1 MQVFTDETEFTDV
14 HMMQRVVGMFDS
26 LRMQRIVACGLLGV
40 EYDED
45 LDLDHFDTWPHNH
58 NSYHRYQ
65 GNSRGLSGSHTRL
78 SSSAYQPSQS
88 YYPASHDDPSQSSVK
103 VQAKESDRERKAR
116 LLQETKKS
124 KEKAQKKRLKKQKQK
139 QRKQMEKEKQNE
151 GGNAAHQSDEEE
163 GKSVN
168 DETKKDPDSS
178 MKPPAADKDTDG
190 EADSSEQ
197 ESSDEED
204 DTKNDSGASE
214 ELDMTSTFVSKAA
227 LIVKRQLEQKPK
239 SEKEKKRSPEKE
251 KYKNDKRNEYEDAQK
266 KNSAPSSITFEDN
279 VKISTELAVMGN
291 KFASEGNYVTA
302 VKYFTDAIKYNP
314 KEFKLFGNRS
324 FCFEKLQ
331 DYEKALIDAE
341 LSLGI
346 SPGWVKGLFRKGRAL
361 AGLRRYEEAAQAF
374 RDVLKLESSYAEAA
388 QELMRVQIIQLMEYG
403 FTREQSSNAL
413 IIHGTVNK
421 ALEVLS
427 KLNHQPGAALK
438 GTVPLAQVVNV
449 TGVSPVLSASTSP
462 LSAQS
467 YDTYKTPAPS
477 TPLGPVHNIPNVGSQ
492 PKPVDTKTTNG
503 DKNTPLELFPVWVGN
518 LIYPVPESVIKNL
531 FSKAGDVISV
541 KVLSLKR
548 CAFVNF
554 TKPEHCD
561 DAIRRFH
568 GCTLNGMKLAV
579 RYPDRIAP
587 GMGISKS
594 ALKAHDLQDEN
605 LKQNANEGKAVGN
618 QKYFRPYQAEQR
630 GKK

>member
-14 HMMQRVVGMFDS
+14 RMMQKVVGMFDS

-40 EYDED
+40 EYDD
-45 LDLDHFDTWPHNH
+45 LDLDHFDSWPHNH

-65 GNSRGLSGSHTRL
+65 GNSRGLSEGRTRL
-78 SSSAYQPSQS
+78 SSSAYQSSQS
-88 YYPASHDDPSQSSVK
+88 YYPAARDHPSPPVK
-103 VQAKESDRERKAR
+103 VQAKESDSERKAR
-116 LLQETKKS
+116 LLQEARKS

-151 GGNAAHQSDEEE
+151 GGSAAHPSKEEE
-163 GKSVN
+163 GESTN
-168 DETKKDPDSS
+168 DEKKEDPDSS
-178 MKPPAADKDTDG
+178 VTPPAADKDTDG

-197 ESSDEED
+197 DSSGEEED
-204 DTKNDSGASE
+204 DTKDDSAASE

-239 SEKEKKRSPEKE
+239 CEKRRSPEKE
-251 KYKNDKRNEYEDAQK
+251 KYRAAPDRNHACEEVQTK
-266 KNSAPSSITFEDN
+266 TSAPSSLTIEDN

-291 KFASEGNYVTA
+291 KFASEGNYFTA

-374 RDVLKLESSYAEAA
+374 RDVLKLDSSYAEAA

-427 KLNHQPGAALK
+427 KLNHQSGAPLK
-438 GTVPLAQVVNV
+438 STAPLAQVVNV
-449 TGVSPVLSASTSP
+449 TGVSPVLSANTSP
-462 LSAQS
+462 VSAQS
-467 YDTYKTPAPS
+467 YDAYKTPPAS
-477 TPLGPVHNIPNVGSQ
+477 TLLGPVQNIPNIGNQ
-492 PKPVDTKTTNG
+492 PKPVDAKPTNS
-503 DKNTPLELFPVWVGN
+503 DKKPPLELFPVWVGN
-518 LIYPVPESVIKNL
+518 LTHPVPEPVIKDL

-541 KVLSLKR
+541 KVLSIKR

-561 DAIRRFH
+561 EAIRRFH

-579 RYPDRIAP
+579 RYPDRIPP
-587 GMGISKS
+587 GIGISKS

-605 LKQNANEGKAVGN
+605 LKQGAGEGKAFGN
-618 QKYFRPYQAEQR
+618 QKYFRPYQTYQW